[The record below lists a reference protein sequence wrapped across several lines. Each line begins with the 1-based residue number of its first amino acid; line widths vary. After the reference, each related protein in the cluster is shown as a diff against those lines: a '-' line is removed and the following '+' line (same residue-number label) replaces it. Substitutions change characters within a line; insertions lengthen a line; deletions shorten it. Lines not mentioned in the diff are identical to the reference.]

1 MSPTLEQ
8 DPTRVRDQRRIRI
21 GRAGIGAGL
30 VLFVAGVLIAHFT
43 GLATTDHV
51 GQEIYPNIP
60 RCLPFEKAGSC
71 WMLPTAGQLI
81 GLVGSQILLGAII
94 FGWVLGKPLTWA
106 TATVAAAIFTLEM
119 LILFGVVPNQWLA
132 LTQGTFEWTGQKIAF
147 TIPSWLVL
155 GNHVS
160 VSYGVIKDVVA
171 GGYSAGLLGA
181 VAVTAY
187 RLQER
192 AKQPAVATA
201 PAPRLSS
208 FGRTI
213 VKGER

>member
-1 MSPTLEQ
+1 MP
-8 DPTRVRDQRRIRI
+8 VRDQRRINL
-21 GRAGIGAGL
+21 GMAGVGAGL
-30 VLFVAGVLIAHFT
+30 VLLTLGVLIAHFT
-43 GLATTDHV
+43 GLSPTNQV
-51 GQEIYPNIP
+51 GQEIYPHIP
-60 RCLPFEKAGSC
+60 RCLPFETSGSC
-71 WMLPTAGQLI
+71 WMIPTIGQLI
-81 GLVGSQILLGAII
+81 GLLGSQILLGAIV
-94 FGWVLGKPLTWA
+94 FGWILGKPLTWA
-106 TATVAAAIFTLEM
+106 AATVAAAIFTLEM

-155 GNHVS
+155 GNEVS
-160 VSYGVIKDVVA
+160 ISYGVIKDVVA

-187 RLQER
+187 KLQER
-192 AKQPAVATA
+192 AKKPAAAAT